1 MTSCGIEIFKSSLGD
16 SNVQLYLRTI
26 VLTKNMKENREM
38 IIEREVCAIDA
49 FPYFKIFPYGLS
61 LTYSTNI
68 LSNFCAKD
76 TAHSQY
82 LLTIVS

>member
-1 MTSCGIEIFKSSLGD
+1 
-16 SNVQLYLRTI
+16 
-26 VLTKNMKENREM
+26 M